1 MRRSEIVQQI
11 MTSGAVAVIR
21 MADSQKL
28 MKVAEAIRKGGVTS
42 LEITMTTPNALQVI
56 ETCVRE
62 MGTDMLVGVGS
73 VLDEETARLAIL
85 AGAQYIV
92 SPVLKEDI
100 IRMAHRYDKA
110 VMPGA
115 FTPTEI
121 ITAQEFGADIIKIFP
136 ADVVGMPFF
145 KAVKAPMPHVNLMP
159 TGGVSLTNAGQWL
172 KAGACAVGVGSSLLD
187 NGAIANEKYDV
198 LTANAKQ
205 LCASISEARR
215 ES

>member
-1 MRRSEIVQQI
+1 